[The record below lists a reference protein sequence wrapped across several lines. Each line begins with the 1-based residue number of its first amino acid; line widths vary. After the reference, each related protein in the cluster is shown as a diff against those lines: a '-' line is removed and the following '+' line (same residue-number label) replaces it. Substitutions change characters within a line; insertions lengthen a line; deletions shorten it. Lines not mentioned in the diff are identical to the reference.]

1 MERRAFLGALV
12 AGAAVGACEGPKP
25 RPRARST
32 SVDGDGPR
40 TVWRLASSFPRSL
53 DTIYG
58 AAEVLAERVAAM
70 TDGRFE
76 IRVYP
81 AGEVVPPFQVLDA
94 VQQGTVPIGQTAG
107 YYYLGKHP
115 ALAFDTCVP
124 FGFTARQQ
132 AAWLDEGGGRALI
145 DEVLAGFG
153 ALSLPSGNT
162 GAQMGG
168 WFRREIRSLADL
180 GGLNMRIPGLG
191 GRVMSALGA
200 QVQSIPGADIF
211 PALERGVIDATEWV
225 GPYDDEKLGFASI
238 APVYHTPGWWEPGP
252 SLSFYVSRAA
262 FDGLPVAWQHI
273 LRAAARE
280 AAHAMLTRYDA
291 RNPDALARLVAAG
304 TRVVPFPA
312 DLLDAAAAA
321 SRQLL
326 SDEAAKD
333 PVTARVVDHWTDFKS
348 RSDPWFATAEL
359 PYTQA
364 VWSALAPRAAQP

>member
-1 MERRAFLGALV
+1 MQRRTFMGALAAGV
-12 AGAAVGACEGPKP
+12 ALGACEGPQP
-25 RPRARST
+25 RPRARVAGADS
-32 SVDGDGPR
+32 GGAR

-58 AAEVLAERVAAM
+58 AAEVLADRVAAM

-145 DEVLAGFG
+145 DAVLADFG

-191 GRVMSALGA
+191 GRVMAALGA

-225 GPYDDEKLGFASI
+225 GPYDDEKLGFAAI
-238 APVYHTPGWWEPGP
+238 APVYHTPGLWEPGP

-262 FDGLPVAWQHI
+262 FEALPVAWQHI
-273 LRAAARE
+273 LRAASRE

-304 TRVVPFPA
+304 TRVVPFPD
-312 DLLDAAAAA
+312 DLLTAAAAA

-326 SDEAAKD
+326 ADEAAKD
-333 PVTARVVDHWTDFKS
+333 AATARVVAHWQDFKS
-348 RSDPWFATAEL
+348 RSDRWFATAEL
-359 PYTQA
+359 PYTRA
-364 VWSALAPRAAQP
+364 VWSALAPSAAQP